1 MVKVDG
7 QREAD
12 KDDAD
17 RSGEEESFVEQIGR
31 SFAKRGMLQ
40 DKIRSSTMK
49 YDESDS
55 ILRDG

>member
-7 QREAD
+7 RREAD

-17 RSGEEESFVEQIGR
+17 RSREEESFVEQIGR

-40 DKIRSSTMK
+40 DKMR
-49 YDESDS
+49 
-55 ILRDG
+55 